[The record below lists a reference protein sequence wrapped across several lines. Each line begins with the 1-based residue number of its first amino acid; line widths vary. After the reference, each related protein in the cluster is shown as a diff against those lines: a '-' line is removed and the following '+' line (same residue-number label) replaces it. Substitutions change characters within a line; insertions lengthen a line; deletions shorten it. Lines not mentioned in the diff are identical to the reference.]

1 MIKRVVTRVL
11 LMLLL
16 LMSVSVGREACAREK
31 GVVTVNVIGVATLSE
46 NEAETKSDAL
56 EDAFKKAVAKVV
68 GSLLSKEELEEDEG
82 FIEWKIYS
90 KAGEYIVNYVIASE
104 AKVAQSALGE
114 PVYTLPIKAKIA
126 IAPLKRDLTTTGVLK
141 ESDKLYKVILTVR
154 DVSGYGSFVAL
165 KTKIEAMELVKETS
179 YVSFYRGRFVLLADV
194 TGSAGIL
201 REKLL
206 EELAGEYEVG
216 MIGENTLLLKS
227 REGGGKE

>member
-1 MIKRVVTRVL
+1 MRQRVVTIVL
-11 LMLLL
+11 LMFLF
-16 LMSVSVGREACAREK
+16 SVGREVCAREE

-68 GSLLSKEELEEDEG
+68 GSLLSKEELDEDEG

-126 IAPLKRDLTTTGVLK
+126 IAPLKRDLVTTGVMK
-141 ESDKLYKVILTVR
+141 EADKIYKVILTVQ
-154 DVSGYGSFVAL
+154 DVSKYGSFVDL
-165 KTKIEAMELVKETS
+165 KTRVEAMELVKGTS
-179 YVSFYRGRFVLLADV
+179 YVSFYRDRFVLLADV
-194 TGSAGIL
+194 TGSVGLL

-206 EELAGEYEVG
+206 EEFADEYEVG
-216 MIGENTLLLKS
+216 MVGENTLLLKS
-227 REGGGKE
+227 REGGGEE